1 MRASLIIHN
10 IFFELYNIS
19 YNILKTK
26 AITPVQET
34 VINQCLKYIEHNYK
48 NDLDIDTICNEVSF
62 SKYYFCKLFKDHMGI
77 TIHQYVSEFRVNKSK
92 ELLTYSKLSIN
103 AVAASVG
110 YKNPLTYSRAFEKS
124 MHMTPSEYRK
134 NF

>member
-1 MRASLIIHN
+1 
-10 IFFELYNIS
+10 
-19 YNILKTK
+19 
-26 AITPVQET
+26 
-34 VINQCLKYIEHNYK
+34 
-48 NDLDIDTICNEVSF
+48 
-62 SKYYFCKLFKDHMGI
+62 MGI